1 VHRAENGKPF
11 LFPDDANIVAVAS
24 DAQPDTKL
32 PLIHIDEIERIAAT
46 MIEKAVP
53 VSDVLRG

>member
-1 VHRAENGKPF
+1 
-11 LFPDDANIVAVAS
+11 
-24 DAQPDTKL
+24 
-32 PLIHIDEIERIAAT
+32 LIHIDEIERIAAT